1 MTEGVDRDPDVDVVL
16 AALLDPRRLAVA
28 GALVDTR
35 RTIDDVVE
43 HTGLDRPD
51 VLQAVGVLRQAGLVE
66 HDGDTYTLLA
76 AMLRAAA
83 ASVRH
88 AELPMDPTIGYGMTD
103 AEQVV
108 LSRFFRGRSLTTIPV
123 DRAKRLIVLE
133 RLALEFDVGR
143 HYTEPELN
151 AVLHEFHPD
160 VATLRRYLVDEE
172 MLDRHHLTDG
182 RPEYWRAG
190 GRVP

>member
-1 MTEGVDRDPDVDVVL
+1 MDLDPDVDAVL

-51 VLQAVGVLRQAGLVE
+51 VLQAVGTLRQAGLVE

-76 AMLRAAA
+76 AVLRAAA
-83 ASVRH
+83 ASARH

-103 AEQVV
+103 AERVV
-108 LSRFFRGRSLTTIPV
+108 LSRFFRGRTLTTIPS

-143 HYTEPELN
+143 HYSEPELN
-151 AVLHEFHPD
+151 AVLDEFHPD
-160 VATLRRYLVDEE
+160 VAALRRYLVDEE
-172 MLDRHHLTDG
+172 MLDRHHLDDG
-182 RPEYWRAG
+182 RPEYWRAS
-190 GRVP
+190 GRVPTT